1 MEQTRPNDY
10 LIDMDGVLVRG
21 NAPIPGAAEFIARLI
36 ERKARFLI
44 LTNNSIYTP
53 PDLQLRLQH
62 IGLNIPDGHIYTSA
76 LATAHFLQTQH
87 PGGTAYAIGE
97 SGLTPGLPADGGTPA
112 SATT

>member
-1 MEQTRPNDY
+1 M
-10 LIDMDGVLVRG
+10 VCWC
-21 NAPIPGAAEFIARLI
+21 AAEFIARLI

-97 SGLTPGLPADGGTPA
+97 SGLTTALHEAGYLLTDHNPAYVVLGE
-112 SATT
+112 TTSYSF